1 MRRWPNVEVLDWK
14 SKQGRPE
21 ANRTEKRVP
30 DLFDQAHFAV
40 IGDGEQLR
48 QAPAG

>member
-14 SKQGRPE
+14 SKQGRRAE
-21 ANRTEKRVP
+21 KKRVP
-30 DLFDQAHFAV
+30 DLFDEAHFAV
-40 IGDGEQLR
+40 IGDEVQFR